1 MGTITTGIT
10 GLDKMIYSGIPD
22 GSIISV
28 IGPAG
33 SGKTIMS
40 LQFLY
45 ANLLQGRKCLYI
57 SVAHTLE
64 ELVTNSLKFGW
75 DLSPYI
81 ENQTLI
87 VKTFELTSMMYSGS
101 GISPTSK
108 YLDELPGFIYS
119 QTADLVILDS
129 ITEFL
134 MLHNSNVEHRSKV
147 LNLFQMIKS
156 KGSNALITAE
166 LDVDSDKST
175 FGIVEFV
182 ADGVISLRRVQS
194 KDMSELIHIV
204 QIVKM
209 RWTKHSREIRQ
220 YDITDVGIEVYSK
233 YQVML

>member
-1 MGTITTGIT
+1 METITTGIT
-10 GLDKMIYSGIPD
+10 GLDEMIYSGIPD
-22 GSIISV
+22 GLIISV

-45 ANLLQGRKCLYI
+45 ANLLQGKKCLYI

-64 ELVTNSLKFGW
+64 EFVTNSLKFGW

-119 QTADLVILDS
+119 QTADGSKNSTIKPLMSIVNLQSRLLADIQHLLGKMYTEHSIELHYLNLNLEIMNKNLSVINDS
-129 ITEFL
+129 I
-134 MLHNSNVEHRSKV
+134 
-147 LNLFQMIKS
+147 LNMGKS
-156 KGSNALITAE
+156 VHG
-166 LDVDSDKST
+166 
-175 FGIVEFV
+175 
-182 ADGVISLRRVQS
+182 DGEIE
-194 KDMSELIHIV
+194 DMHF
-204 QIVKM
+204 
-209 RWTKHSREIRQ
+209 
-220 YDITDVGIEVYSK
+220 
-233 YQVML
+233 